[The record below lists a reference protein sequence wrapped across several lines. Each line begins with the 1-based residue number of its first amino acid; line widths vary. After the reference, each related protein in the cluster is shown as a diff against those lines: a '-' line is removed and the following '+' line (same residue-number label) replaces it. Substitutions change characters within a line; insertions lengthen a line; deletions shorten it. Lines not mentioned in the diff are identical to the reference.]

1 MSGTV
6 TGEFRGEDRM
16 RGFFLQSRPESRHA
30 LPVAGFVF
38 LPEPDAGWDE
48 PIPGSRVVVRG
59 EASEHRGQRQISW
72 VDSIEHC
79 AEPGLPDPV
88 RVSLPTQERSAWE
101 RLEGVYVRIA
111 KPLTVVDNFHLAR
124 YGSLDLVSGPRPI
137 HGNAAAAEPGRQ
149 LVLDDGS
156 YAREPRPVPF
166 LNEAGTRRLGSR
178 IDRLTGVL
186 THAFG
191 AWRIHPVKPKA
202 VRFRQTNP
210 RPEAPQPPA
219 GTTRLVGFN
228 VNNYFVTMGDRGAA
242 TGDEQQQQRSRL
254 QAVAEQ
260 LRPAVL
266 GLNEIENSAAAV
278 ADIARRLGEAA
289 TGEPYRHI
297 EQGDR
302 LGADDIRSALLWDPA
317 RVEHLAG
324 PFVDDA
330 EAHKRPPLAAL
341 LRLYDDDPGT
351 LVVVAHFKS
360 RGSCPGSGDVDRGAG
375 CWNQARSAQ
384 ARALAEF
391 IRNTR
396 AELDTDRVVLLGDLN
411 AYPGERPRTL
421 LHEEAELIN
430 LLGELA
436 EEERYTYVY
445 QGVAG
450 NLDVAFGTQ
459 TVAADVAQARIWHI
473 NADEPNSLNEFSETD
488 GPWRS
493 SDHDPVI
500 IDLAPTR

>member
-324 PFVDDA
+324 PFVDAA

-391 IRNTR
+391 IRNTS